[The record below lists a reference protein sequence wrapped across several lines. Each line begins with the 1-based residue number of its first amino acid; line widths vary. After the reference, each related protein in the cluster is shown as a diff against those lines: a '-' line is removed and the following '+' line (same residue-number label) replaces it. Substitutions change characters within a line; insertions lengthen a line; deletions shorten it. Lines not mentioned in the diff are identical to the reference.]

1 MVLQMFFFVSTCV
14 TCRLVERLTA
24 LLGNKDKNPG
34 NEEVLQL
41 VKIYK
46 NRILQHHTQRNMYH
60 EMKEEITS
68 QKKNKV

>member
-1 MVLQMFFFVSTCV
+1 M
-14 TCRLVERLTA
+14 ERLTA

-46 NRILQHHTQRNMYH
+46 NWILQHHAQRDMYH